1 MSDTRICR
9 RRPPPALRWTVP
21 KFRKGDTWHLIHIK
35 FLCHK
40 LCYTQCATIW
50 EFTFRF
56 HLLQKGFLVLLLPFY
71 VFYSCFFGLFAA
83 VANCQPIWAYLWPVA
98 RGHPVAAV
106 GGESLQLLLTEIY
119 SSVCFLFRVKMSN
132 GKYGLGA
139 IERRFKTPA
148 KRWQNCQLP

>member
-56 HLLQKGFLVLLLPFY
+56 HLLQKGFLVLLLLLLFPFT
-71 VFYSCFFGLFAA
+71 VFYFFFRLFAA
-83 VANCQPIWAYLWPVA
+83 VANCQPIWAYLWPVT
-98 RGHPVAAV
+98 RGHPVDV

-119 SSVCFLFRVKMSN
+119 SSVCFLFRLKMSN
-132 GKYGLGA
+132 GKNCQGA
-139 IERRFKTPA
+139 IERRFKTHA
-148 KRWQNCQLP
+148 KR